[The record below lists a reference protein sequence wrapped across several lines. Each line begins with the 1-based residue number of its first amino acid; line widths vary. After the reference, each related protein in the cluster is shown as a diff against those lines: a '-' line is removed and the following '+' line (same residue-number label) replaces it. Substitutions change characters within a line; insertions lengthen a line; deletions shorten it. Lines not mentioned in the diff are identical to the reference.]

1 MNALVIHESLTG
13 NTEEAARIIVNELRS
28 LGWEAAECSTR
39 QVDLAKLQ
47 QADVVVVGTWV
58 DGLIFAAH
66 RPGGQGHIASLPL
79 LANKPTYVY
88 VTYAIN
94 PGNTLDKLTEIV
106 EHQHGDVRGG
116 MTVHRRRLEAE
127 SREFAQR
134 VASVVAT
141 PAR

>member
-13 NTEEAARIIVNELRS
+13 NTEEAARIIVEELQS
-28 LGWEAAECSTR
+28 FGWDASECSSR
-39 QVDLAKLQ
+39 QVDLGALQ
-47 QADVVVVGTWV
+47 RADIVVVGTWV

-66 RPGGQGHIASLPL
+66 RPGGKGHIAALPL

-88 VTYAIN
+88 VTYAVN

-106 EHQHGDVRGG
+106 KEQHGDVRGG
-116 MTVHRRRLEAE
+116 MTIHRRRLEAE
-127 SREFAQR
+127 SRDFAQR
-134 VASVVAT
+134 VASVANV